1 VNLGANLTYLF
12 AAIGATLT
20 FIIVALIVIGVLC
33 DIKRYIFRRTSPPSR
48 RTSRERTDELE
59 ARDLTRPWPSDG
71 NVVALGSNRR
81 PEYDGWWSA

>member
-1 VNLGANLTYLF
+1 MNLGTNLTYLF
-12 AAIGATLT
+12 AAIGATQV
-20 FIIVALIVIGVLC
+20 IIFLALIAYAVLC
-33 DIKRYIFRRTSPPSR
+33 DIFRRTSPPSR

-81 PEYDGWWSA
+81 PPEYDGWWSA